1 MGEIMS
7 GRIKEQIDL
16 VVGEAQ
22 GVGGAIAKRF
32 VEEGGKG
39 CDCRCLERGWPATAK
54 RLVGTYVHT
63 DIVDFEAAK
72 QAVGV
77 IVQNYGSLD
86 ITVQTREFT
95 LGH

>member
-32 VEEGGKG
+32 V
-39 CDCRCLERGWPATAK
+39 
-54 RLVGTYVHT
+54 
-63 DIVDFEAAK
+63 
-72 QAVGV
+72 
-77 IVQNYGSLD
+77 
-86 ITVQTREFT
+86 
-95 LGH
+95 

>member
-1 MGEIMS
+1 MS

-39 CDCRCLERGWPATAK
+39 CDWRRGDWLRPDWICSECRSGECRRCECR
-54 RLVGTYVHT
+54 RCEC
-63 DIVDFEAAK
+63 IR
-72 QAVGV
+72 
-77 IVQNYGSLD
+77 S
-86 ITVQTREFT
+86 
-95 LGH
+95 